1 MTAAST
7 PCAGRLAGKVALV
20 TGAARGI
27 GAATARRLAA
37 EGATVALTD
46 VLAEALEST
55 ASDIRRAGVQAKAW
69 VLDVTRRE
77 DVKRVVGEVA
87 RDFGRIDILV
97 SNAAV
102 GKPMPFLE
110 TRDADLQRVF
120 EVNLNGV
127 FLMGQ
132 EVGRVMV
139 RQGGGRIVN
148 VGSLAAHT
156 GNDRQSAYAAAKGG
170 VDALTRV
177 MAFELAPLGI
187 SVNAVS
193 PGPIETELAKAM
205 LTAATRSARE
215 VRVPLGRLG
224 RPEEV
229 AATVAYLASPDAA
242 YVNGAV
248 IVIDGGLLTGGI
260 RESSGQATGA

>member
-1 MTAAST
+1 MNVS
-7 PCAGRLAGKVALV
+7 PMPVPGRLAGQVALV

-27 GAATARRLAA
+27 GAATARRLAS

-46 VLAEALEST
+46 VLAEALEAT
-55 ASDIRRAGVQAKAW
+55 AADIRGGGANARAW
-69 VLDVTRRE
+69 TLDVTRRE
-77 DVKRVVGEVA
+77 DVRRVAGEVVKA
-87 RDFGRIDILV
+87 FGRIDILV

-102 GKPMPFLE
+102 GKPMPFLD
-110 TRDADLQRVF
+110 TTDADLQRVLD
-120 EVNLNGV
+120 VNLNGV
-127 FLMGQ
+127 FVVGQ
-132 EVGRVMV
+132 EVARIMV
-139 RQGGGRIVN
+139 RQGSGRIVN

-177 MAFELAPLGI
+177 MAFELSPLGVC
-187 SVNAVS
+187 VNAVS
-193 PGPIETELAKAM
+193 PGPIETELAKNM
-205 LTAATRSARE
+205 LTPTTRSARE

-224 RPEEV
+224 KPEEV
-229 AATVAYLASPDAA
+229 AATIAFLASPDAA

-260 RESSGQATGA
+260 REPKS

>member
-1 MTAAST
+1 MNVSAM
-7 PCAGRLAGKVALV
+7 PVPGRLAGQVALV

-27 GAATARRLAA
+27 GAATARRLAS
-37 EGATVALTD
+37 EGATVALAD
-46 VLAEALEST
+46 VLVEALEAT
-55 ASDIRRAGVQAKAW
+55 AADIRGSGAKAMAW
-69 VLDVTRRE
+69 TLDVTRRE
-77 DVKRVVGEVA
+77 DVRRVAGEVVKA
-87 RDFGRIDILV
+87 FGRIDILV

-102 GKPMPFLE
+102 GKPMPFLD
-110 TRDADLQRVF
+110 TTDADLQRVL

-127 FLMGQ
+127 FVVGQ
-132 EVGRVMV
+132 EVARLMV
-139 RQGGGRIVN
+139 KQGAGRIVN

-177 MAFELAPLGI
+177 MAFELSPLGV

-193 PGPIETELAKAM
+193 PGPIETELAKNM
-205 LTAATRSARE
+205 LTPATRFARE

-224 RPEEV
+224 KPEEV
-229 AATVAYLASPDAA
+229 AATIAFLASPDAA

-260 RESSGQATGA
+260 REPKS

>member
-1 MTAAST
+1 VRD
-7 PCAGRLAGKVALV
+7 RLAGKVALV

-27 GAATARRLAA
+27 GAATARWLAM

-46 VLAEALEST
+46 VLADSLEST
-55 ASDIRRAGVQAKAW
+55 TDEIRATGASARAW
-69 VLDVTRRE
+69 TLDVTRRD
-77 DVKRVVGEVA
+77 DVKRVVGEVVGA
-87 RDFGRIDILV
+87 FGRIDILV

-110 TRDADLQRVF
+110 TTDADLRRVL

-127 FLMGQ
+127 FIVGQ
-132 EVGRVMV
+132 EVARMMTG
-139 RQGGGRIVN
+139 QGGGRIVN

-177 MAFELAPLGI
+177 MAFELAPHGI

-193 PGPIETELAKAM
+193 PGPIETELAKNM

-224 RPEEV
+224 KPEEV
-229 AATVAYLASPDAA
+229 AATIAYLASSDAA

-248 IVIDGGLLTGGI
+248 IVIDGGLLVGGI
-260 RESSGQATGA
+260 RDSAS

>member
-1 MTAAST
+1 MTAANT

-55 ASDIRRAGVQAKAW
+55 AADIRSSGAQAKAW

-77 DVKRVVGEVA
+77 DVRRVVGEVV

-102 GKPMPFLE
+102 GKPTPFLE
-110 TRDADLQRVF
+110 TTDADLQRVF

-139 RQGGGRIVN
+139 GQGGGRIVN
-148 VGSLAAHT
+148 VSSLAAHT

-224 RPEEV
+224 KPEEV
-229 AATVAYLASPDAA
+229 ARAVIFLASPSAS
-242 YVNGAV
+242 Y
-248 IVIDGGLLTGGI
+248 I
-260 RESSGQATGA
+260 TGASLEISGGVSRFI